1 MINNV
6 KSSIETIKNELNTEL
21 HNLYTIS
28 YPSYDIEVKMKKF
41 NELNYVDKFN
51 ISFNL
56 EQMYKDTNNPW
67 YKSRYYLCDQQKLAN
82 FFYYFDM
89 NNFGKKLDQL
99 ILEKTGIVTYLG
111 FRENLSFKFKDNFSD
126 ESEQK
131 IWYPHGYGSPWSQI
145 YNMSY
150 DEINNKLF
158 ININNINA
166 TILKTKNQMDDDIN
180 RVKKE
185 IHSINKKIVSNNNL
199 FHNNANDIR
208 SYLLLLDNKTNDLNN
223 INVDNVIP
231 VINQTNNNISD
242 IQNAINNYNDFQVSK
257 WKWNSGV
264 MAGIIIGSIVGV
276 GLLIGLVIY
285 LSSLKRHKTKP
296 IPKADKIALDKAL
309 EEQNSRK

>member
-1 MINNV
+1 MC
-6 KSSIETIKNELNTEL
+6 SSDL
-21 HNLYTIS
+21 
-28 YPSYDIEVKMKKF
+28 
-41 NELNYVDKFN
+41 
-51 ISFNL
+51 
-56 EQMYKDTNNPW
+56 
-67 YKSRYYLCDQQKLAN
+67 
-82 FFYYFDM
+82 M
-89 NNFGKKLDQL
+89 NNFGKKLDQ
-99 ILEKTGIVTYLG
+99 IIFDSTNIVTHLG
-111 FRENLSFKFKDNFSD
+111 FNDNLNFKFADSIVTESNEKKWVNIDNFD
-126 ESEQK
+126 
-131 IWYPHGYGSPWSQI
+131 ISQT
-145 YNMSY
+145 YKMRY
-150 DEINNKLF
+150 DETINKIF
-158 ININNINA
+158 ININCINR

-185 IHSINKKIVSNNNL
+185 IDSINKKIVSNNNL

-231 VINQTNNNISD
+231 VINQTNNNISH